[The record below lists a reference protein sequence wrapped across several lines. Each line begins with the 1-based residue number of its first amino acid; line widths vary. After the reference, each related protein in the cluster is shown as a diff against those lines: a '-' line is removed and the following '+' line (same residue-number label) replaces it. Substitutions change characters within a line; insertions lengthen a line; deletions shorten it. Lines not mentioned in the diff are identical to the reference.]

1 MGIVKVESG
10 KSPVVKTIKLSTDEI
25 GSIVEDSDSSLWILR
40 VDGPIA
46 HIKNKLKGFESG
58 FGSDNIQIDNYTE
71 VGGLPGSYWSL
82 FSFEGRFLLGTDKG
96 IYKFD
101 SKNKSFIPDS
111 IFGTEFTT
119 PEYSISFI
127 IKSNKEGY
135 WILAEVKDHYQLG
148 KALLQKDGKYLSLI
162 HISEPTRPY

>member
-82 FSFEGRFLLGTDKG
+82 FSFEEGFCSARIKE
-96 IYKFD
+96 
-101 SKNKSFIPDS
+101 FI
-111 IFGTEFTT
+111 
-119 PEYSISFI
+119 
-127 IKSNKEGY
+127 
-135 WILAEVKDHYQLG
+135 
-148 KALLQKDGKYLSLI
+148 SLI
-162 HISEPTRPY
+162 VKTNHSYLIQYLVRSLLLPNTLFHL